1 MGRSSVWICLQKDKW
16 LLMIKTKIIEGLS
29 RETEQ
34 QKCAKIF
41 TKLNSKQNQ
50 INFESLF
57 LEIQLMFTVASVG
70 RIVKDAQFDCKLLN
84 NFRFWQY
91 FCFSTEPK

>member
-34 QKCAKIF
+34 QKCGQNIYE
-41 TKLNSKQNQ
+41 TK
-50 INFESLF
+50 
-57 LEIQLMFTVASVG
+57 
-70 RIVKDAQFDCKLLN
+70 
-84 NFRFWQY
+84 
-91 FCFSTEPK
+91 

>member
-29 RETEQ
+29 RETELQ
-34 QKCAKIF
+34 NAVKIF

-50 INFESLF
+50 INFDVLR
-57 LEIQLMFTVASVG
+57 AS
-70 RIVKDAQFDCKLLN
+70 F
-84 NFRFWQY
+84 
-91 FCFSTEPK
+91 